1 MIIYI
6 YIYIYISIIYEM
18 IIAFFH
24 LQMMSILYITY
35 SNVYSPTNSSVSPSL
50 ETRPFT
56 SAFTLGQGRGK
67 VWGLLI

>member
-1 MIIYI
+1 M
-6 YIYIYISIIYEM
+6 YIYISIIYEM

-24 LQMMSILYITY
+24 LQMISILYFTTAIC
-35 SNVYSPTNSSVSPSL
+35 NVYSPTNSSVSPSL

-67 VWGLLI
+67 VSWAL

>member
-1 MIIYI
+1 
-6 YIYIYISIIYEM
+6 M

-35 SNVYSPTNSSVSPSL
+35 SNVYSPTNSGVSPSL